1 MFFKQVR
8 FCPRSRAF
16 TFRGANPFYP
26 AYLNHTIPPSQEET
40 IIFRRF
46 SHVPYGTRPQMR
58 PVSGCR
64 ALQAATRCTQ
74 FPLLASLAETPFQRA
89 AFWQHFLHH
98 QGTAK
103 PHLHNEDFIIY
114 RQKTHLSSN
123 FLKKIDFFTNFETIK
138 PFFRQK
144 RQKKR
149 E

>member
-1 MFFKQVR
+1 MSAFASVYVS
-8 FCPRSRAF
+8 RSE
-16 TFRGANPFYP
+16 PHYP
-26 AYLNHTIPPSQEET
+26 AYRSHTPHPSQEEA
-40 IIFRRF
+40 IIIGRF
-46 SHVPYGTRPQMR
+46 SHVPQGTRRQMR

-89 AFWQHFLHH
+89 AFWQHFPHH

-123 FLKKIDFFTNFETIK
+123 FLKKIDFFTIFETIK
-138 PFFRQK
+138 PFFRRK
-144 RQKKR
+144 
-149 E
+149 